1 MTVLHVAGASGG
13 MQEGGGRVPELEIV
27 KKNIPRERLHC
38 PKTQSFYY
46 ESPNEEATLYVA
58 PEDQQKVQTKRLFI
72 SSCRAALPP
81 AARVPPGEF
90 RQLPPVCC
98 PRSVCLRT

>member
-27 KKNIPRERLHC
+27 KKIIPRERLHC

-46 ESPNEEATLYVA
+46 ESPNED
-58 PEDQQKVQTKRLFI
+58 PM
-72 SSCRAALPP
+72 
-81 AARVPPGEF
+81 
-90 RQLPPVCC
+90 
-98 PRSVCLRT
+98 

>member
-27 KKNIPRERLHC
+27 KKIIPRERLHC

-46 ESPNEEATLYVA
+46 ESPNEEATSLLPQEYDKA
-58 PEDQQKVQTKRLFI
+58 LFHI
-72 SSCRAALPP
+72 FS
-81 AARVPPGEF
+81 
-90 RQLPPVCC
+90 
-98 PRSVCLRT
+98 

>member
-27 KKNIPRERLHC
+27 KKIIPRERLHC

-46 ESPNEEATLYVA
+46 ESPNEDPRCSARGLGPAKGPDEEAIYFVM
-58 PEDQQKVQTKRLFI
+58 
-72 SSCRAALPP
+72 SCRAAT
-81 AARVPPGEF
+81 R
-90 RQLPPVCC
+90 
-98 PRSVCLRT
+98 RTRPSG